1 VEDTA
6 QALLRGLVRGDED
19 PFDVVRRLGGI
30 VSGSAGSLR
39 LQLDPDFPTVELPL
53 SDLAHG
59 LLVHC
64 SRGSTL
70 QQWASV
76 ALCLNAIQFVEAE
89 SPEEDRLLE
98 ALWDASAG
106 QPIADH
112 DLSLARTLTS

>member
-1 VEDTA
+1 VEGTA
-6 QALLRGLVRGDED
+6 QVLLRGLVRGDQD
-19 PFDVVRRLGGI
+19 PLDVVQRLEGI
-30 VSGSAGSLR
+30 ASGSAGSLC

-59 LLVHC
+59 LLVHW

-70 QQWASV
+70 QQWASAV
-76 ALCLNAIQFVEAE
+76 LCLSDIQFVEAE
-89 SPEEDRLLE
+89 SPDKDRLLE

-112 DLSLARTLTS
+112 DVALARALTS